1 MRIALGGTAANPA
14 HYGHKRLVEA
24 IIDLKYF
31 DTIAW
36 IVSGDRPD
44 KPGMLPAIDRWHMT
58 KLLITDPRVDVVYED
73 GVAVPTVE
81 VIRKAQKDFPY
92 ADITWYCGLDHFVAR
107 EQFDGLCNI
116 EGFWHEGE
124 MLMKRQHFLIVKRKG
139 LERSVT
145 RYPKR
150 YTLIDCDMPDISS
163 TEIRQRLAKGL
174 DNTLHTSQAVLD
186 YIAGQKLYT

>member
-31 DTIAW
+31 DKIMW
-36 IVSGDRPD
+36 IISGDRPD

-58 KLLITDPRVDVVYED
+58 KLLITDPRVEITYEEET
-73 GVAVPTVE
+73 AIPTVE
-81 VIRKAQKDFPY
+81 VIRKAQKDCLH

-124 MLMKRQHFLIVKRKG
+124 TLMKRQHFLIVKRKG
-139 LERSVT
+139 LERSAI

-150 YTLIDCDMPDISS
+150 YTLIDRNIPDISS
-163 TEIRQRLAKGL
+163 TEIRQRLTKGL
-174 DNTLHTSQAVLD
+174 DNTPYTSQAVLN
-186 YIAGQKLYT
+186 YIVQKNLYT

>member
-24 IIDLKYF
+24 IVGLRYF
-31 DTIAW
+31 DQITW

-44 KPGMLPAIDRWHMT
+44 KPGLLPAIDRWHMT
-58 KLLITDPRVDVVYED
+58 KLLITDPRVNVVYED
-73 GVAVPTVE
+73 EKAVPTVE
-81 VIRKAQKDFPY
+81 VIRRAQKDFPH
-92 ADITWYCGLDHFVAR
+92 ADILWYCGLDHFVSR

-124 MLMKRQHFLIVKRKG
+124 TLMKRQHFLIVKRKG
-139 LERSVT
+139 LERSVV

-150 YTLIDCDMPDISS
+150 YTLIDRDIPEISS
-163 TEIRQRLAKGL
+163 TEIRQRLAEGL
-174 DNTLHTSQAVLD
+174 DNTLYTSQAVLG
-186 YIAGQKLYT
+186 YIAQKNLYT